1 MEKIKKNETTHNNF
15 FEILNNIH
23 SNENLPLESHRKET
37 LKIPSTDKQT
47 SMNNLSNMRPNTADV
62 DCKIVFQR
70 GHRMFNKGMK
80 MYGPTKE
87 IEEKKETV
95 NNHPPMKRAGTSN
108 LLFRKTSKNGKRNT
122 EFNQNQENNVKPG
135 GFHFNLF

>member
-1 MEKIKKNETTHNNF
+1 
-15 FEILNNIH
+15 
-23 SNENLPLESHRKET
+23 
-37 LKIPSTDKQT
+37 
-47 SMNNLSNMRPNTADV
+47 MRPNTADV

-135 GFHFNLF
+135 GFHVNLFEKYQNFLVIFFFRNYSNFKRMKKGKNWIKNSKN